1 MLIDYLP
8 EFLKSFR
15 EYKEIMNT
23 EEIEL
28 ERLKSKNDSIT
39 NEIIISNATTE
50 GISRFEKILGIK
62 NNTNLTLE
70 NRKFLVK
77 NKFFNRAPFTVE
89 WLRNKLENLCGQD
102 NYTIDIDVTN
112 KVLNVQIGYMFDEA
126 TEELRK
132 DLRNIIPANII
143 LDVNFWYIETA
154 NINTCMAMQQ
164 TEILTLKQV
173 N

>member
-8 EFLKSFR
+8 EFLKNFR

-28 ERLKSKNDSIT
+28 DKLKSKNNSIT
-39 NEIIISNATTE
+39 DEVIISNATSE

-62 NNTNLTLE
+62 NNKNLALE

-89 WLRNKLENLCGQD
+89 WLKNKLENLCGQD
-102 NYTIDIDVTN
+102 NYIIDLDISN
-112 KVLNVQIGYMFDEA
+112 KILNVQIGYMFDEA

-143 LDVNFWYIETA
+143 LDVNFWYIEIA
-154 NINTCMAMQQ
+154 NIKTCMAMQQ
-164 TEILTLKQV
+164 TDFLTLEQV

>member
-8 EFLKSFR
+8 EFLKDFR

-28 ERLKSKNDSIT
+28 EKLKSKNNSIT
-39 NEIIISNATTE
+39 DEIIISNATND

-62 NNTNLTLE
+62 SNTNLTLE

-89 WLRNKLENLCGQD
+89 WLKNKLENLCGQD
-102 NYTIDIDVTN
+102 NYIIDIDISN
-112 KVLNVQIGYMFDEA
+112 KILNVQIGYMFDEA

-143 LDVNFWYIETA
+143 LDVNFWYIEIA
-154 NINTCMAMQQ
+154 NIHVYMAMQQ
-164 TEILTLKQV
+164 TDFLTLKQV